1 MKLRIKNM
9 NYGTARKFQEGGQMA
24 PETEAPVD
32 EVPVGQAQEAPQ
44 EQDPMMVMAQTAMQA
59 LQNNDCQAA
68 MQVCEM
74 FIQLIQE
81 AQGRAPQQEEPQG
94 EPVYRAGG
102 KLAYRIRK

>member
-1 MKLRIKNM
+1 
-9 NYGTARKFQEGGQMA
+9 
-24 PETEAPVD
+24 
-32 EVPVGQAQEAPQ
+32 
-44 EQDPMMVMAQTAMQA
+44 
-59 LQNNDCQAA
+59 